1 MPSINQADTPRRGP
15 SLGCQNVVAYR
26 GWVRGGGVGNC
37 CVGMDFVNYPNCVT
51 RKMGKISKNYPKYD
65 TREMGKKYSNYPKR
79 V

>member
-1 MPSINQADTPRRGP
+1 
-15 SLGCQNVVAYR
+15 
-26 GWVRGGGVGNC
+26 
-37 CVGMDFVNYPNCVT
+37 MDFVNYPNCVT